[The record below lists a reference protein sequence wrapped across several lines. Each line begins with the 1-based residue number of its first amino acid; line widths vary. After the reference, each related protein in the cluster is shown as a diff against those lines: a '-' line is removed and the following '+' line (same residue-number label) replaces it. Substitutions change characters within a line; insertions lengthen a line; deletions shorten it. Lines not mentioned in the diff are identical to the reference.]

1 MKPKNKRDELR
12 ECVGKVADADGEGY
26 APQSAKINVG

>member
-1 MKPKNKRDELR
+1 MEPKNKRDELR
-12 ECVGKVADADGEGY
+12 ECVGKVADAEGY